1 MAVNSKNTTQTNH
14 NNNDMKQELMQEL
27 LRQAKLTFNLALSV
41 SAASAM
47 MTLGGVGLL
56 YLNKV
61 SEASLTAGG
70 GALAT
75 ITSVQLAKQT
85 KEELL
90 EIIEK
95 SDGSI

>member
-1 MAVNSKNTTQTNH
+1 MQNH
-14 NNNDMKQELMQEL
+14 NHQNSEAEIMQEL

-41 SAASAM
+41 TAASAM

-56 YLNKV
+56 YFNKV

-75 ITSVQLAKQT
+75 ITSVQLAKET
-85 KEELL
+85 RKELL
-90 EIIEK
+90 QILEK
-95 SDGSI
+95 SDG

>member
-1 MAVNSKNTTQTNH
+1 MQNH
-14 NNNDMKQELMQEL
+14 NDHNLKAELMQEL
-27 LRQAKLTFNLALSV
+27 LRQAKLTFNVALSV
-41 SAASAM
+41 TAASAI

-56 YLNKV
+56 YFNKV

-85 KEELL
+85 KEDLL

-95 SDGSI
+95 AEE

>member
-1 MAVNSKNTTQTNH
+1 MQNH
-14 NNNDMKQELMQEL
+14 NHPNLKAELMQEL

-41 SAASAM
+41 TAASAI

-56 YLNKV
+56 YFNKV

-75 ITSVQLAKQT
+75 ITSIQFAKQT

-95 SDGSI
+95 SEG

>member
-1 MAVNSKNTTQTNH
+1 MTVNFRKKTQTNH
-14 NNNDMKQELMQEL
+14 NNNDMKQELIQEL

-41 SAASAM
+41 TAASAM

-56 YLNKV
+56 YFNKV
-61 SEASLTAGG
+61 SEASLTSGG
-70 GALAT
+70 GVLAT

-95 SDGSI
+95 SDG

>member
-1 MAVNSKNTTQTNH
+1 MKLNSSNRTQTNH
-14 NNNDMKQELMQEL
+14 NINDVKKEFIQEL
-27 LRQAKLTFNLALSV
+27 LRQAKLTFNLALTV
-41 SAASAM
+41 TAASAI

-56 YLNKV
+56 YFNKV

-75 ITSVQLAKQT
+75 ITSIQFAKQT

-90 EIIEK
+90 EIIEQAEQ
-95 SDGSI
+95 

>member
-1 MAVNSKNTTQTNH
+1 MTVNSSKTRQTNH
-14 NNNDMKQELMQEL
+14 NSNDMKKEFMQEL

-41 SAASAM
+41 TAASAM
-47 MTLGGVGLL
+47 MTLSGVGLL
-56 YLNKV
+56 YFNKV

-95 SDGSI
+95 SDG

>member
-1 MAVNSKNTTQTNH
+1 MKLNSSNKAQTNH
-14 NNNDMKQELMQEL
+14 NVNDVKKEFMQEL

-41 SAASAM
+41 TAASAM

-56 YLNKV
+56 YFNKV

-75 ITSVQLAKQT
+75 ITSVQFAKQT

-90 EIIEK
+90 EIIEQT
-95 SDGSI
+95 DR

>member
-1 MAVNSKNTTQTNH
+1 MQ
-14 NNNDMKQELMQEL
+14 NNNDPIKGEFMHEL

-41 SAASAM
+41 TAASAM

-56 YLNKV
+56 YFNKV

-85 KEELL
+85 REELL
-90 EIIEK
+90 QILEK
-95 SDGSI
+95 SDG

>member
-1 MAVNSKNTTQTNH
+1 MNINSSNITKA
-14 NNNDMKQELMQEL
+14 NNNINDVKKEFMQEL

-41 SAASAM
+41 TAVSAM

-56 YLNKV
+56 YFNKV

-85 KEELL
+85 REELL
-90 EIIEK
+90 QILEK
-95 SDGSI
+95 SDG

>member
-1 MAVNSKNTTQTNH
+1 MKVNSSNRTQTNQ
-14 NNNDMKQELMQEL
+14 NINDVKKEFMQEL

-41 SAASAM
+41 TAASAM

-56 YLNKV
+56 YFNKV

-75 ITSVQLAKQT
+75 ITSIQFAKQT

-90 EIIEK
+90 EIIEQAEQ
-95 SDGSI
+95 

>member
-1 MAVNSKNTTQTNH
+1 MAVNSRNTTQRNH
-14 NNNDMKQELMQEL
+14 NSNNMKQELMQEL

-41 SAASAM
+41 TAASAM

-56 YLNKV
+56 YFNKV

-95 SDGSI
+95 SNG

>member
-1 MAVNSKNTTQTNH
+1 MKANSSNITKA
-14 NNNDMKQELMQEL
+14 NNNINDVKKEFMQEL
-27 LRQAKLTFNLALSV
+27 LRQAKLTFNLALSIT
-41 SAASAM
+41 AASAI

-56 YLNKV
+56 YFNKV

-75 ITSVQLAKQT
+75 ITSVQFAKQT

-90 EIIEK
+90 EIIEQAE
-95 SDGSI
+95 G

>member
-1 MAVNSKNTTQTNH
+1 MQNPNYQNLKA
-14 NNNDMKQELMQEL
+14 EIMQEL

-41 SAASAM
+41 TAASAM

-56 YLNKV
+56 YFNKV
-61 SEASLTAGG
+61 SEASLTTGG

-95 SDGSI
+95 SDG

>member
-1 MAVNSKNTTQTNH
+1 MKVNFINTKQTNH

-41 SAASAM
+41 TAASAM

-56 YLNKV
+56 YFNKV

-75 ITSVQLAKQT
+75 IKLK
-85 KEELL
+85 
-90 EIIEK
+90 IF
-95 SDGSI
+95 

>member
-1 MAVNSKNTTQTNH
+1 MQFNSSDKIQPNH
-14 NNNDMKQELMQEL
+14 TSNHMKKEFMQEL

-41 SAASAM
+41 TAASAM
-47 MTLGGVGLL
+47 ITLGGVGLL
-56 YLNKV
+56 YFNKV
-61 SEASLTAGG
+61 SEASLAAGS

-90 EIIEK
+90 EMLEK
-95 SDGSI
+95 ADK

>member
-1 MAVNSKNTTQTNH
+1 MKVNYGNKAQTNH
-14 NNNDMKQELMQEL
+14 NINDVKKEFMQEL

-41 SAASAM
+41 TAASAI

-56 YLNKV
+56 YFNKV

-75 ITSVQLAKQT
+75 ITSIQFAKQT

-90 EIIEK
+90 EIIEQAEQ
-95 SDGSI
+95 

>member
-1 MAVNSKNTTQTNH
+1 MEND
-14 NNNDMKQELMQEL
+14 NNQNLKVECMQEL

-41 SAASAM
+41 TAASAM

-56 YLNKV
+56 YFNKV

-90 EIIEK
+90 EIIEQANR
-95 SDGSI
+95 

>member
-1 MAVNSKNTTQTNH
+1 MQNRNH
-14 NNNDMKQELMQEL
+14 QNLKAEFMQEL

-41 SAASAM
+41 TAASAM

-56 YLNKV
+56 YFNKV
-61 SEASLTAGG
+61 SEARLTAGG

-85 KEELL
+85 KEDLL

-95 SDGSI
+95 AEE